1 MTPIRHTLP
10 LLITA
15 VLMCGPE
22 IQAQTTG
29 RLRVTDVKP
38 LLKLAIEHGSAHG
51 ILVGE
56 AAAFIRQKFDAAAP
70 IEIDVRSIQALR
82 DPGCSRLEITT
93 RQAGILEKGKREDKA
108 LTYQLNYCRD
118 GRIPDRS

>member
-1 MTPIRHTLP
+1 MTPIRQTFPFLMA
-10 LLITA
+10 A
-15 VLMCGPE
+15 VLLYGPE

-29 RLRVTDVKP
+29 RLRVSDVKP
-38 LLKLAIEHGSAHG
+38 LLKLAIEQGSAHG

-56 AAAFIRQKFDAAAP
+56 AAAFIRQRFGATAP

-93 RQAGILEKGKREDKA
+93 RQAGILEKDKREDKA

>member
-1 MTPIRHTLP
+1 MTPIRQAFPFLVA
-10 LLITA
+10 A
-15 VLMCGPE
+15 VLMYGPG

-29 RLRVTDVKP
+29 RLQVTDVKP
-38 LLKLAIEHGSAHG
+38 LLKLAVERGSAHG

-56 AAAFIRQKFDAAAP
+56 AAAFIRQKFDATAP

-82 DPGCSRLEITT
+82 DPGCSRLEIIT

-118 GRIPDRS
+118 GRLPDRS

>member
-10 LLITA
+10 LLIAA
-15 VLMCGPE
+15 VLMCGTQA
-22 IQAQTTG
+22 QAQTTG

-93 RQAGILEKGKREDKA
+93 RQPGILEKGKREDKA